1 MTPAKTAETAKLMT
15 GTRPIKNARRKII
28 RGNRS
33 PFAFSNPHLITHAS
47 KRSIKKGKTPK
58 IRNFVLIIYYF
69 FDLIN
74 IKEKGL

>member
-1 MTPAKTAETAKLMT
+1 MTPAKIAETTKLMT
-15 GTRPIKNARRKII
+15 GTSPIKNANKKII
-28 RGNRS
+28 RGKRS